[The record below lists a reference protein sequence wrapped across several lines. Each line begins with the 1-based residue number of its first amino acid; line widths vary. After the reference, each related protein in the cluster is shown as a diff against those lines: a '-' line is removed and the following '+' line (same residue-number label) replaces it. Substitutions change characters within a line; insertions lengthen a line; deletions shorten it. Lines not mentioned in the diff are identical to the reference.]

1 MLTFSKKAPVVD
13 SLQSLPPLGG
23 LSKAQLRD
31 IARLA
36 EHVTVAKGKVLIEEG
51 RFGTEFFLILAGAVG
66 VTNKARLLRTLG
78 SGDFFGE
85 LAALN
90 RGRRNATVTA
100 VTDVE
105 LLVIGRRQHNAILE
119 IPEFRG
125 ALLQKMAS
133 RLQTVDALLGEWE
146 ETLAMAGAV
155 AGARDVAAEYRS
167 RPQA

>member
-1 MLTFSKKAPVVD
+1 M
-13 SLQSLPPLGG
+13 
-23 LSKAQLRD
+23 
-31 IARLA
+31 
-36 EHVTVAKGKVLIEEG
+36 LIEEG
-51 RFGTEFFLILAGAVG
+51 GFGTEFFLILAGTVG
-66 VTNKARLLRTLG
+66 VTNKARLLRNLG

-105 LLVIGRRQHNAILE
+105 LLVIGRRQHNAIFE

-133 RLQTVDALLGEWE
+133 RLQTVDALLVEWE
-146 ETLAMAGAV
+146 ESLAMADAV
-155 AGARDVAAEYRS
+155 AEARDVAAEYREIADDLK
-167 RPQA
+167 RDAAAWTA

>member
-1 MLTFSKKAPVVD
+1 MGSER
-13 SLQSLPPLGG
+13 S
-23 LSKAQLRD
+23 
-31 IARLA
+31 
-36 EHVTVAKGKVLIEEG
+36 
-51 RFGTEFFLILAGAVG
+51 FFLILAGTVG
-66 VTNKARLLRTLG
+66 VTNKARPLRNLG

-90 RGRRNATVTA
+90 HGRRNVTVTA

-133 RLQTVDALLGEWE
+133 RLQTVDALLVEWE
-146 ETLAMAGAV
+146 
-155 AGARDVAAEYRS
+155 D
-167 RPQA
+167 P